1 VILVSTTGIKAKRTT
16 THREGQVRAGRR
28 RGEFLPL
35 RNITRRNRLRGSQ
48 QESYTQ
54 VETHAIVR
62 TLGCITQ
69 ERLDLS
75 HGPDADDALD
85 GKVRLVR

>member
-1 VILVSTTGIKAKRTT
+1 MILVSATGVKSKRTT
-16 THREGQVRAGRR
+16 THRQGEVRAGRR

-62 TLGCITQ
+62 TLGRVTQ
-69 ERLDLS
+69 QRLDLG
-75 HGPDADDALD
+75 HGPDADNALD